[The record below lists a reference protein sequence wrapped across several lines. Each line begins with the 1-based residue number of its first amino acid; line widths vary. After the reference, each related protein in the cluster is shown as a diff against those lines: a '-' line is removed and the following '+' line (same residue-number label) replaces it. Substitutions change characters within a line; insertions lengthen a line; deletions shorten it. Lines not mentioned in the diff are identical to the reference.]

1 MGQRRLWMLQHGIR
15 YGITIRKAG
24 TIGKT
29 NMEVQPLKD
38 TALFEDYYDITR
50 QTKTD
55 SEAFSVPLGITESNI
70 LKTLSFSHMPH
81 QNVLVTGH
89 AGTGKSTFLH
99 TVLNTILL
107 HQSADQ
113 AQIWL
118 YDTTGNDF
126 QACQKNH
133 PPHVAYVGSGDH
145 ASSFEA
151 FIQSLEEEYEKRA
164 QYITESGEPM
174 FLDCLEKFG
183 SACIPQAFVVIDCF
197 DHLLKMHCDRN
208 EMMCRIE
215 KLLRHGFFL
224 GVTFFVTAQ
233 DCVLSNWMDHHME
246 MQFGIRI
253 GLAQTD
259 ETIRQ
264 LLEIP
269 SVYILDTDLQ
279 RGEAMIVD
287 LDYHKLKLLSIS
299 PETEKKIICLC
310 CKSD

>member
-1 MGQRRLWMLQHGIR
+1 M
-15 YGITIRKAG
+15 
-24 TIGKT
+24 
-29 NMEVQPLKD
+29 KD

-208 EMMCRIE
+208 EMMCRIDR
-215 KLLRHGFFL
+215 LLRHGFFL

-233 DCVLSNWMDHHME
+233 DCAPYRWMDRPIERH
-246 MQFGIRI
+246 FGIRVCLSQSDESI
-253 GLAQTD
+253 REQFQIPDAIRLETSLKTGEALIEDITIHKVKLLWISPQTEKQIIHLSD
-259 ETIRQ
+259 
-264 LLEIP
+264 
-269 SVYILDTDLQ
+269 Q
-279 RGEAMIVD
+279 RG
-287 LDYHKLKLLSIS
+287 
-299 PETEKKIICLC
+299 
-310 CKSD
+310 

>member
-1 MGQRRLWMLQHGIR
+1 MLQHGIR

-99 TVLNTILL
+99 TVLNTIFL

-113 AQIWL
+113 AQVWI
-118 YDTTGNDF
+118 YDGTEYEF
-126 QACQKNH
+126 QTCKRNH
-133 PPHVAYVGSGDH
+133 PPHIAYVGGGDQD
-145 ASSFEA
+145 SSFEA
-151 FIQSLEEEYEKRA
+151 FLQSLEEEYRKRT
-164 QYITESGEPM
+164 QYVIKSGQPM
-174 FLDCLEKFG
+174 FVDCLQKYG
-183 SACIPQAFVVIDCF
+183 SACIPRAFVLIDCF

>member
-1 MGQRRLWMLQHGIR
+1 MFVNW
-15 YGITIRKAG
+15 
-24 TIGKT
+24 
-29 NMEVQPLKD
+29 V
-38 TALFEDYYDITR
+38 
-50 QTKTD
+50 
-55 SEAFSVPLGITESNI
+55 
-70 LKTLSFSHMPH
+70 
-81 QNVLVTGH
+81 
-89 AGTGKSTFLH
+89 
-99 TVLNTILL
+99 
-107 HQSADQ
+107 
-113 AQIWL
+113 
-118 YDTTGNDF
+118 
-126 QACQKNH
+126 
-133 PPHVAYVGSGDH
+133 
-145 ASSFEA
+145 
-151 FIQSLEEEYEKRA
+151 EKR
-164 QYITESGEPM
+164 
-174 FLDCLEKFG
+174 G
-183 SACIPQAFVVIDCF
+183 SACMPQAFVVIDCF

-224 GVTFFVTAQ
+224 GVTFIVTAQ

>member
-1 MGQRRLWMLQHGIR
+1 MLQHGIR

-133 PPHVAYVGSGDH
+133 PPHVAYIGSGDH

>member
-1 MGQRRLWMLQHGIR
+1 M
-15 YGITIRKAG
+15 
-24 TIGKT
+24 
-29 NMEVQPLKD
+29 KD

-81 QNVLVTGH
+81 QNVLVTGY

-113 AQIWL
+113 ARVWI
-118 YDTTGNDF
+118 YDGTEYEF
-126 QACQKNH
+126 QTCKRNH
-133 PPHVAYVGSGDH
+133 PPHIAYVGGGDQD
-145 ASSFEA
+145 SSFEA
-151 FIQSLEEEYEKRA
+151 FLQSLEEEYKKRT
-164 QYITESGEPM
+164 QYVIKSGKAW
-174 FLDCLEKFG
+174 FVDCLQKYG
-183 SACIPQAFVVIDCF
+183 SACIPRAFVVIDCF

-224 GVTFFVTAQ
+224 GVTFIVTAQ